1 MQRYDFSIRENSFLD
16 SDVKLNEQYLGNKQI
31 DYKALTSLNL
41 KVKEQ
46 NTKLRRLF
54 SFKQETM
61 KKAIFIQN
69 VISN

>member
-1 MQRYDFSIRENSFLD
+1 MQKYDFSIRENSFLD

-54 SFKQETM
+54 SFK
-61 KKAIFIQN
+61 
-69 VISN
+69 

>member
-1 MQRYDFSIRENSFLD
+1 MQKYDFSIRENSFLD

-61 KKAIFIQN
+61 KRAIFIQD

>member
-61 KKAIFIQN
+61 KKAIFIQD